1 MSKQDVSAV
10 VEQDSSPVVE
20 NPVAGSA
27 AVESAEGTAA
37 EIGSAEGESAEVGSA
52 EVATPK
58 PAASAK
64 DTTKG
69 AAADASAEDMKAEDV
84 RVKPTRKPKKASAK
98 NTTLGS
104 AMPATATDA
113 TATDAT
119 ATDVAADG
127 VAAEDAKTGDAHARP
142 TRKPT
147 KAAALVREGE
157 VAADFL
163 EQLLDIADLDGD
175 IDVDVDGDRAAVAIV
190 DSEEGRV
197 SRRLVGPDGKVLEA
211 LQELTRL
218 AVQSATGERSR
229 LMLDVAGHRAER
241 RAALVTI
248 AQGVIA
254 TVKASGEKQPMQPM
268 TAFERKVVHD
278 AVLASGLGSES
289 EGAEPH
295 RFVVILPA

>member
-84 RVKPTRKPKKASAK
+84 RVKPTRKPKKVSAK
-98 NTTLGS
+98 DKTEDN
-104 AMPATATDA
+104 ATDA
-113 TATDAT
+113 TAEDAT
-119 ATDVAADG
+119 
-127 VAAEDAKTGDAHARP
+127 AEDAKAAGVPARP

-147 KAAALVREGE
+147 KASALVREGE

>member
-1 MSKQDVSAV
+1 
-10 VEQDSSPVVE
+10 
-20 NPVAGSA
+20 
-27 AVESAEGTAA
+27 
-37 EIGSAEGESAEVGSA
+37 
-52 EVATPK
+52 VATPK

-127 VAAEDAKTGDAHARP
+127 VAAEDAKAGDAHARP

-147 KAAALVREGE
+147 KASALVREGE

>member
-10 VEQDSSPVVE
+10 VEQDTSPVVDT
-20 NPVAGSA
+20 PGLGSA
-27 AVESAEGTAA
+27 ALESALESPEVDTAVEPVEVVSSEPDTGA
-37 EIGSAEGESAEVGSA
+37 GDSTESAGTT
-52 EVATPK
+52 TPGDESVR
-58 PAASAK
+58 PAR
-64 DTTKG
+64 
-69 AAADASAEDMKAEDV
+69 E
-84 RVKPTRKPKKASAK
+84 
-98 NTTLGS
+98 
-104 AMPATATDA
+104 
-113 TATDAT
+113 
-119 ATDVAADG
+119 
-127 VAAEDAKTGDAHARP
+127 
-142 TRKPT
+142 PT
-147 KAAALVREGE
+147 KASALVREGE

-163 EQLLDIADLDGD
+163 EQLLDIADMDGD

-248 AQGVIA
+248 ARGVIA
-254 TVKASGEKQPMQPM
+254 TVKSTGEKQPMQPM

-278 AVLASGLGSES
+278 EVFASGLGSES

-295 RFVVILPA
+295 RFVVVLPA